1 LDESESLLV
10 SVAGGADLTMA
21 DVNRVMKEINDRCE
35 NAHVI
40 FGAAIDESFANR
52 LSVTLVAS
60 GKGQRAEKIPAPV
73 ANLRNTVPST
83 TAAPESA
90 PALLDSNPS
99 PRPPSRI
106 VAPAPEMSDEKK
118 ELLLTK
124 QSGARPRKA
133 ASRMRQ
139 KELPLEIIS
148 KGRFEKSEPTIHRG
162 EDLDLP
168 TYIRRGI
175 ALN

>member
-1 LDESESLLV
+1 
-10 SVAGGADLTMA
+10 
-21 DVNRVMKEINDRCE
+21 
-35 NAHVI
+35 
-40 FGAAIDESFANR
+40 
-52 LSVTLVAS
+52 
-60 GKGQRAEKIPAPV
+60 
-73 ANLRNTVPST
+73 
-83 TAAPESA
+83 
-90 PALLDSNPS
+90 
-99 PRPPSRI
+99 
-106 VAPAPEMSDEKK
+106 MSDEKK
-118 ELLLTK
+118 ELLLNK
-124 QSGARPRKA
+124 QGGARSRKA